1 VYAESSRER
10 HEASPEVG
18 RHPEVGLFELL
29 ADAQAI
35 KHNGMPADLA
45 TIPFRIWDAAW
56 MTGPSGRNRSTP
68 AATSSP
74 F

>member
-1 VYAESSRER
+1 MSATRPLPRSAVTLRW
-10 HEASPEVG
+10 
-18 RHPEVGLFELL
+18 GLFELL